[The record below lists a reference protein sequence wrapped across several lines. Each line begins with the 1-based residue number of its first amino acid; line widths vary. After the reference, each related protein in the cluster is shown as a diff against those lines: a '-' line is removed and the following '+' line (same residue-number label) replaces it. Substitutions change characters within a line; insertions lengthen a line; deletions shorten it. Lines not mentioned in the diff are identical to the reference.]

1 MNRNGEARKMRG
13 IMGALICC
21 AVGRGIDRIA
31 VKLPRGGVMD
41 VGEYFEGRRY
51 REPRA
56 QSTTPSLT

>member
-1 MNRNGEARKMRG
+1 MRG
-13 IMGALICC
+13 IMRALICC

-56 QSTTPSLT
+56 QSTTTPSLT